1 LKLHTKVL
9 TGLGAGLLA
18 GLIASHWPTPALT
31 EAIAWMS
38 VYGRL
43 FIRLIAMLVVPL
55 VVASM
60 MVGITSI
67 GDLRTL
73 GRLGAKTLCFF
84 ALSTLL
90 AATVGLATGL
100 VLHPG
105 AALEHGLDAGSERL
119 FAGTP
124 TEASSP
130 AVHWPDALLEMV
142 PANPIGAAASG
153 DLFGVIVFT
162 LLFGAAVATLSGEK
176 RAVLAGF
183 FAGVNEACMR
193 VIGWIMKLAP
203 TAVFCLIASV
213 VARFG
218 LHLLRAL
225 AMFCITVLF
234 GLLLLLVAYGLTL
247 LLVCRRNPMRFYR
260 QISNVAL
267 MAFST
272 SSSSATLPLSLST
285 AEEELGIPLVV
296 AAFVLPL
303 GVTMNKNGSALY
315 KSAAVIFIAQAA
327 GTHLGW
333 PLFTRI
339 VFAATVSA
347 MTTAGV
353 PGSGLIAIVVV
364 LQMAGLGGLAPIGS
378 VLVASV
384 DRILDM
390 ARTTM
395 NVVGS
400 LVCAA
405 CLAQEAGGSLQTV
418 ETGSVR
424 PASSGM
430 TVISTPEREHTASS
444 SN

>member
-18 GLIASHWPTPALT
+18 GLIASHWPSPALT
-31 EAIAWMS
+31 GAIAWMS

-43 FIRLIAMLVVPL
+43 FIRLIAMVVVPL

-73 GRLGAKTLCFF
+73 GRLGAKTLVFF

-90 AATVGLATGL
+90 AATLGLVTGL

-105 AALEHGLDAGSERL
+105 TALENGLGSDSP
-119 FAGTP
+119 FAGKP
-124 TEASSP
+124 TEVSSP
-130 AVHWPDALLEMV
+130 AVQWPDALLELV

-162 LLFGAAVATLSGEK
+162 LLFGAAVSTLSGEK
-176 RAVLAGF
+176 RATLVAF

-203 TAVFCLIASV
+203 TAVFCLIASA

-225 AMFCITVLF
+225 AMFCMTVLV
-234 GLLLLLVAYGLTL
+234 GLVLLSVAYGLTL
-247 LLVCRRNPMRFYR
+247 LLLCRRNPMRFYR

-285 AEEELGIPLVV
+285 AEEEMGVPVVV

-327 GTHLGW
+327 GMHLGW
-333 PLFTRI
+333 PVLTRI

-364 LQMAGLGGLAPIGS
+364 LQMAGLGSLAAIGS

-395 NVVGS
+395 NVVGN

-405 CLAQEAGGSLQTV
+405 CLAQEAGEGSKTV
-418 ETGSVR
+418 E
-424 PASSGM
+424 ASAALP
-430 TVISTPEREHTASS
+430 TTLA
-444 SN
+444 